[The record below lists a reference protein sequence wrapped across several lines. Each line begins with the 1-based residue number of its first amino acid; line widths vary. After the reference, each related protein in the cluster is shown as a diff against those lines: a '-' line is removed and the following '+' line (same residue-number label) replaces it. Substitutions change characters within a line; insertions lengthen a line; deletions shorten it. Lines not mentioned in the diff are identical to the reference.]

1 MVRHLALCLAAA
13 GAAALAAGTE
23 SRAETSPTDPSG
35 WEAVLDEARGQ
46 TVFWHAWGGSDI
58 VNAYIGW
65 VAGEVEARFG
75 VTLEH
80 VKLADTAD
88 AVSRVIAERSAGQ
101 VSGGAVDLI
110 WINGE
115 NFAAMK
121 EQDLLFGPWVEAL
134 PNWQLV
140 DPEENPA
147 VSVDF
152 TVPTDALEAPWGMAQ
167 LSFFYDSARVDA
179 PPRSIPALLEWAQAN
194 PGRFAYPQPPDF
206 LGSSFL
212 KQAVHEL
219 APDPAVLQQ
228 PVSEEAYATASR
240 PLWAY
245 LDALTP
251 VLWRGGAAYP
261 QGGSRLIQLMA
272 DGEIDIAFNF
282 NPNEASNAIANF
294 QLQDSVRGYVLEG
307 GTIGNASFVAI
318 PFNSSATAGAMVVA
332 NFLMSPEA
340 QARMQDPAVWGV
352 GTVLSRGRLSAG
364 ERALFEAIEAG
375 IATPPQEELGATLPE
390 PHPSWM
396 VRLEEDWTARYGVG
410 Q

>member
-1 MVRHLALCLAAA
+1 MVRNLALCLAAA
-13 GAAALAAGTE
+13 GALALAAGAE
-23 SRAETSPTDPSG
+23 SRAETATTDPAG

-101 VSGGAVDLI
+101 TSGGAVDLI

-121 EQDLLFGPWVEAL
+121 EQELLFGPWVEAL

-152 TVPTDALEAPWGMAQ
+152 TVPTDGLEAPWGMAQ

-212 KQAVHEL
+212 KQAVYEL
-219 APDPAVLQQ
+219 APDPSVLQQ
-228 PVSEEAYATASR
+228 PVSEDAYAAASA

-294 QLQDSVRGYVLEG
+294 QLQDSVRGYVLAG

-352 GTVLSRGRLSAG
+352 GTVLSLGRLSAE
-364 ERALFEAIEAG
+364 ERALFEAIEEG